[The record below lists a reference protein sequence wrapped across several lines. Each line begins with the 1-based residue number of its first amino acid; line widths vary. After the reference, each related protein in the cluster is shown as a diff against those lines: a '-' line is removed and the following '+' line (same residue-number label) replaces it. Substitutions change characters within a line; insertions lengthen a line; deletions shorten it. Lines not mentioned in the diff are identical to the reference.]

1 MFYRP
6 VKKWIGYQTTIRE
19 AQYFLFD
26 YIERYYNRKRI
37 HSALDDLSP
46 IEFRKKI
53 LHNHVRF
60 FEGTP

>member
-1 MFYRP
+1 M
-6 VKKWIGYQTTIRE
+6 GYQTTIRE

-60 FEGTP
+60 FEGIP